1 MPVGELDLF
10 GGKALR
16 LMSVA
21 GLCSLPQMSL
31 PMGEI
36 DGCPIGLSLIAAPD
50 RDVDLLA
57 PTDKFLP
64 PGEKQ

>member
-1 MPVGELDLF
+1 MSVGELDLF
-10 GGKALR
+10 RGKALR

-21 GLCSLPQMSL
+21 GLYSLPQMSL

-36 DGCPIGLSLIAAPD
+36 DGCPIGLSLIAAPG
-50 RDVDLLA
+50 RNVDLLA
-57 PTDKFLP
+57 LADKLLP